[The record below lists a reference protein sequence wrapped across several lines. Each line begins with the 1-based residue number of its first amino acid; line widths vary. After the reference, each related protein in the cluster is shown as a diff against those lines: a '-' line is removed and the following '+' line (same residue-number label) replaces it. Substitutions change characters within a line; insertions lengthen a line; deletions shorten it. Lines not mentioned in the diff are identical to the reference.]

1 MRAFSTGRRSGA
13 FELPPAPGPLPSG
26 AGAFTVAVMV
36 RATFPVSVLAVFLL
50 AGCVSAPE
58 PAPAPPPPRP
68 VSRPVAPP
76 PAPPSSPN
84 WEDWKAT
91 PGDWAYRRDARG
103 SVALFGVPGTNA
115 VFLARCDT
123 ARARIYLS
131 RGGNFAAG
139 ETGQMTI
146 KASSAT
152 KSYAAMNSDATPP
165 YVAAE
170 VLPSDPHL
178 DAMAYSRG
186 KFIVSIKGAADL
198 VVPTW
203 AEFARVVEDC
213 RG

>member
-1 MRAFSTGRRSGA
+1 
-13 FELPPAPGPLPSG
+13 
-26 AGAFTVAVMV
+26 MV
-36 RATFPVSVLAVFLL
+36 RATFPVSISALVLL
-50 AGCVSAPE
+50 AGCVSTPE
-58 PAPAPPPPRP
+58 PAPAPLPPRP
-68 VSRPVAPP
+68 VSRPVVTP
-76 PAPPSSPN
+76 PAPAPSAN

-91 PGDWAYRRDARG
+91 PGDWAYRRDERG

-152 KSYAAMNSDATPP
+152 KSYPAMNSDATPP

-170 VLPSDPHL
+170 LLPSDPHL

-186 KFIVSIKGAADL
+186 KFVVSMKGAVDI

>member
-1 MRAFSTGRRSGA
+1 M
-13 FELPPAPGPLPSG
+13 PSG
-26 AGAFTVAVMV
+26 AGAFTVAAMV
-36 RATFPVSVLAVFLL
+36 RAIFPVMVASLFLL
-50 AGCVSAPE
+50 AGCVSTPE
-58 PAPAPPPPRP
+58 PAPAPAPPRP
-68 VSRPVAPP
+68 APRPVAPTP
-76 PAPPSSPN
+76 VAPPSAN

-91 PGDWAYRRDARG
+91 PGDWAYRRDERG

-123 ARARIYLS
+123 SRARIYLS
-131 RGGNFAAG
+131 RAGNFAAG

-146 KASSAT
+146 KASAGT
-152 KSYAAMNSDATPP
+152 KSYLAMNSDATPP

-186 KFIVSIKGAADL
+186 KFVVSMKGAADI